1 VPSSASLGGRDF
13 ILKRGPRP
21 DRLRNET
28 GVPDRYHIPTA
39 PIAPRFHRV
48 GKFGNV
54 DWREDC
60 SRCTNCVKLRCL
72 YDVYLHEAAYNRD
85 PLTLVD
91 TLDECKACL
100 SCVQGCTKGLLSV
113 SVNPEF
119 LDMGDEYWK
128 PDILLT
134 TWNQSDAGRIPVS
147 GAGYRGRFHGPGFD
161 SIWTDMS
168 EIVRPTRDGIHG
180 REYISTSVDIGPK
193 PMRLQFT
200 PDGRLLTPPSHLLE
214 LQLPAILDMP
224 GWTVESEHLAA
235 ARAEAAMKLH
245 SLAVM
250 PAVEASELPPERL
263 PFIVPLLSGGG
274 DGSGGDGGGSEG
286 GAEGDVERHRGLL
299 AAVRMAQATDGPDA
313 AELIGTMQTVHPHLI
328 VSARMVLRPTTAER
342 IVELGRAGVKVFQLC
357 ADQHGRER
365 LDDGR
370 PGRHI
375 KDALREV
382 HGRLVKEGL
391 RDEVTLIVSGG
402 IALAE
407 HMAKAI
413 ICGADLVAL
422 DTPLLVALGCR
433 VCRDRPCDSG
443 SACPVEIGSIDPAYA
458 AQRMVNLMGAWHS
471 QLIEVLGAMGIREV
485 RRLRGE
491 VGRAIFLEDI
501 EKEAFGDM
509 ARVSQAQ
516 VCA

>member
-1 VPSSASLGGRDF
+1 M
-13 ILKRGPRP
+13 
-21 DRLRNET
+21 
-28 GVPDRYHIPTA
+28 PDRYHIHTVPMPA
-39 PIAPRFHRV
+39 HFRRV
-48 GKFGNV
+48 GKFGNI

-72 YDVYLHEAAYNRD
+72 YDVYRHESVYNRD
-85 PLTLVD
+85 PLAPVQ
-91 TLDECKACL
+91 TLDGCKACL
-100 SCVQGCTKGLLSV
+100 SCVQGCTKGLLNV
-113 SVNPEF
+113 GVNPEF

-180 REYISTSVDIGPK
+180 REYISTSVDIGSK
-193 PMRLQFT
+193 PIRLKFT
-200 PDGRLLTPPSHLLE
+200 ADGKLLTPPSRLLE

-224 GWTVESEHLAA
+224 AWPVANDHLAS
-235 ARAEAAMKLH
+235 ARAAAAEELK
-245 SLAVM
+245 SLAIM
-250 PAVEASELPPERL
+250 PAANASAAPPEQL
-263 PFIVPLLSGGG
+263 PFIVPLVSDG
-274 DGSGGDGGGSEG
+274 DIEQSAGVLQAVPM
-286 GAEGDVERHRGLL
+286 AEVEDCADVLDL
-299 AAVRMAQATDGPDA
+299 AARLHAINAKLFVSVRMLLCPATA
-313 AELIGTMQTVHPHLI
+313 TRA
-328 VSARMVLRPTTAER
+328 
-342 IVELGRAGVKVFQLC
+342 VELSRAGLNVLHLC
-357 ADQHGRER
+357 ADRHGRER
-365 LDDGR
+365 LDNGQ

-375 KDALREV
+375 KDVLREV

-413 ICGADLVAL
+413 ICGADLVAV

-433 VCRDRPCDSG
+433 VCRNAQGSDSKDDAA
-443 SACPVEIGSIDPAYA
+443 SSCPAEIGSADTDYA

-491 VGRAIFLEDI
+491 VGRAIFMEDI
-501 EKEAFGDM
+501 EKEAFGDLL
-509 ARVSQAQ
+509 RVPRQQ
-516 VCA
+516 VLA